1 MSASKEMFEKPSNSS
16 SGLAELQPGPSSRCE
31 PLENFYFKE
40 LKYEVALETLE
51 FLKRNYDL
59 KVLKKATA
67 PVEVLAE
74 IANCMDL
81 GVNAALNPGATPNPR
96 MEQFKQIRNCMSR
109 DIDAQRFVQPKAN
122 ECFQVLPLFVKYP
135 GGYDEENCQFVYEKL
150 IQEEKIVP
158 RGKDFEI
165 TLKSDDEFTAAR
177 KFYLPK
183 LEKAVLIRGYSK
195 DALMAVHDCKLHVCL
210 TTYQLDLIKEYC
222 IEYGVYGKLSTLVEE
237 SGDRIAMEIIK
248 NPKAWDNFISKL
260 EAATEFL
267 EQGRLF
273 SHFQEA
279 KENKALKGLSKEP
292 KDGCSSIK
300 TAPAVFPA
308 IPKEVKENEELEKL
322 ISQFQLNSKM
332 LSSSVPS
339 VITHVVA
346 EDDDED
352 WKKDADIEMQRRL
365 LAQFEK
371 NKYR

>member
-1 MSASKEMFEKPSNSS
+1 M
-16 SGLAELQPGPSSRCE
+16 
-31 PLENFYFKE
+31 
-40 LKYEVALETLE
+40 
-51 FLKRNYDL
+51 
-59 KVLKKATA
+59 VLKS
-67 PVEVLAE
+67 
-74 IANCMDL
+74 
-81 GVNAALNPGATPNPR
+81 
-96 MEQFKQIRNCMSR
+96 FKIT
-109 DIDAQRFVQPKAN
+109 N

-135 GGYDEENCQFVYEKL
+135 GGYDVENCQFVYEKL

-165 TLKSDDEFTAAR
+165 TLKSDEYGGEFTAAR

-195 DALMAVHDCKLHVCL
+195 DALMAVQDCKLHVCL
-210 TTYQLDLIKEYC
+210 TAYQLDLIKEYC

-260 EAATEFL
+260 EAAIEFY

-273 SHFQEA
+273 SHFQKD
-279 KENKALKGLSKEP
+279 KENKAPKELSNEP

-300 TAPAVFPA
+300 MAPAVFPA
-308 IPKEVKENEELEKL
+308 TPKEDEELGKL
-322 ISQFQLNSKM
+322 ISQFQLDSQM
-332 LSSSVPS
+332 PSSSVPS
-339 VITHVVA
+339 VTTKVVA

-365 LAQFEK
+365 LAQYEK
-371 NKYR
+371 NKCL

>member
-165 TLKSDDEFTAAR
+165 TLKSD
-177 KFYLPK
+177 
-183 LEKAVLIRGYSK
+183 
-195 DALMAVHDCKLHVCL
+195 
-210 TTYQLDLIKEYC
+210 
-222 IEYGVYGKLSTLVEE
+222 EYGELVLFIDAIQNILVLVNLRLRGSFICQNWRKLSTLVEE